1 MSLSRAVASVKRRG
15 LARVVTV
22 AAASMMALASIG
34 GSAFGAAAP
43 SDYFYANGLQWGMTR
58 IKVTSA
64 WDGNPGRGAGV
75 TVALIDTGL
84 DVSHV
89 DLQGQ
94 FLGGMDYVDG
104 GTPEGNHWHGT
115 MMAGIV
121 AAKTDNGGVGVAGIA
136 PGAKILPVRW
146 VERDGNGLKGDP
158 ADAAAGI
165 RWAVQNAPGGPGKLV
180 VVLGWDWTGSQGSM
194 GPVKSI
200 YQNGAVQDAIR
211 FAAQSGAVVVL
222 AAGNSNDGAP
232 AYNPNIPGTVVVGA
246 TTEQDGLASG
256 ANSGAPLLAPGHN
269 IFSTNWHPQE
279 SYPCPQRAADCP
291 AEQRTYES
299 IYGLGHGTSL
309 AAAHVS
315 GVAALM
321 LSKGGVDNA
330 SLVSKLIETGEKLGS
345 SKLVDAA
352 GALNQRPKAETPP
365 PPPPPGDPAQ
375 TPPPTV
381 DTSTGKV
388 APAKASKP
396 KSTPKAASPTAAPTP
411 APAEPSASPTSSP
424 TSVTS
429 ELTPGGNPE
438 GEPLELDGG
447 ATFLASGLNLVA
459 GAIDYTG
466 GLLKQ
471 VELWQG
477 LAGLGVLVMAFE
489 SSRAVV
495 RRRQLRTAPAGDPPP
510 EADASNDILP

>member
-1 MSLSRAVASVKRRG
+1 MKRRG

-22 AAASMMALASIG
+22 AAASMMTVASIG

-94 FLGGMDYVDG
+94 FLGGTDYVDG

-146 VERDGNGLKGDP
+146 VARDGNGLQGDP

-180 VVLGWDWTGSQGSM
+180 IVLGWDWTGSQGSM
-194 GPVKSI
+194 GAVRSV
-200 YQNGAVQDAIR
+200 YQNAAVQDAIR
-211 FAAQSGAVVVL
+211 FAAQSGAVLVL
-222 AAGNSNDGAP
+222 AAGNSNEGAP
-232 AYNPNIPGTVVVGA
+232 VYNPNLPGTVVVGA
-246 TTEQDGLASG
+246 TTEQDGLPSG
-256 ANSGAPLLAPGHN
+256 ANNGAPLLAPGHN
-269 IFSTNWHPQE
+269 IFSTNWDPQE
-279 SYPCPQRAADCP
+279 SYPCPQRAAECP
-291 AEQRTYES
+291 DEQRTYES

-309 AAAHVS
+309 AAAHVA

-330 SLVSKLIETGEKLGS
+330 GLVNKLIETGEKLGNA
-345 SKLVDAA
+345 KLLDAA
-352 GALNQRPKAETPP
+352 GALDQRPKAEQPP
-365 PPPPPGDPAQ
+365 PPPPPTQ

-381 DTSTGKV
+381 DTSTGTV
-388 APAKASKP
+388 TAPKAKP
-396 KSTPKAASPTAAPTP
+396 KSTPKATPKASPTPAAP
-411 APAEPSASPTSSP
+411 APAEPSPGPSSSP

-429 ELTPGGNPE
+429 ELTPAGSQE
-438 GEPLELDGG
+438 GEELELDGT

-477 LAGLGVLVMAFE
+477 LAGIGVLVMAFE
-489 SSRAVV
+489 SSRA
-495 RRRQLRTAPAGDPPP
+495 R
-510 EADASNDILP
+510 